1 MVAGSLGRPLSGGG
15 NATRTID
22 LVRPSSFYPEGRGNQ
37 VDFRISRRFEVNH
50 VRVEPQFN
58 VFNLTNANDVV
69 SQTTRYGAS
78 WQNVTGVLPP
88 RMVKLG
94 VQVDF

>member
-1 MVAGSLGRPLSGGG
+1 MGRTRVVLIVIASSLGLLLLPFAAFAQSSIAGVVKDTSG
-15 NATRTID
+15 AV
-22 LVRPSSFYPEGRGNQ
+22 L
-37 VDFRISRRFEVNH
+37 
-50 VRVEPQFN
+50 EPQFN
-58 VFNLTNANDVV
+58 IYNLGNANDVV

-88 RMVKLG
+88 RMVKLE

>member
-1 MVAGSLGRPLSGGG
+1 L
-15 NATRTID
+15 
-22 LVRPSSFYPEGRGNQ
+22 NQ
-37 VDFRISRRFEVNH
+37 

-58 VFNLTNANDVV
+58 IYNLTNANDVV

-78 WQNVTGVLPP
+78 WQNVTGLLPP

-94 VQVDF
+94 VQIDF